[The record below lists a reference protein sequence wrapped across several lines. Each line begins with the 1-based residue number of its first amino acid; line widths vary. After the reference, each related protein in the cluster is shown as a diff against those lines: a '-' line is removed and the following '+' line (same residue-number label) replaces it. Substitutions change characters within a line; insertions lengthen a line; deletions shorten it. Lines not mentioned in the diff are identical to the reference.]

1 MNKFLLIISTII
13 LLSVTSKAQIAVI
26 ANKSVP
32 ESSVSKAELLD
43 LYSGDIKW
51 WDNGEPV
58 IFFDLKNNDDI
69 KSDFYSFIGKTPS
82 RMKTIWMK
90 KMLSGEGDPPDALDS
105 EKEMLDIVA
114 NTQGAI
120 GFISLSKIDSSVK
133 TIAIINN

>member
-1 MNKFLLIISTII
+1 MRKFLLCITI
-13 LLSVTSKAQIAVI
+13 LLLLAINNEAQIAVI

-32 ESSVSKAELLD
+32 ESSVSKTELLD

-51 WDNGEPV
+51 WDNGDPV
-58 IFFDLKNNDDI
+58 IIFDLKNNDDI

-90 KMLSGEGDPPDALDS
+90 KMLSGEGDPPDALQS
-105 EKEMLDIVA
+105 EKEMLDNVA
-114 NTQGAI
+114 NTEGAI
-120 GFISLSKIDSSVK
+120 GFITLNKIDNSVK

>member
-1 MNKFLLIISTII
+1 MRKFLLIISLII
-13 LLSVTSKAQIAVI
+13 LTSIYSKAQIAVI

-32 ESSVSKAELLD
+32 EKSISKSELLD

-58 IFFDLKNNDDI
+58 IIFDLKKNDDI

-105 EKEMLDIVA
+105 EKEMLHFVS
-114 NTQGAI
+114 NTKGAI
-120 GFISLSKIDSSVK
+120 GFISLTKIDSSVK
-133 TIAIINN
+133 IIAIINN